1 MDAVL
6 IYVGSAIIIGW
17 GVAHI
22 VPTRAIVRGFEPLT
36 KDNRLIIR
44 MEWVAEGLTFI
55 FIGALA
61 VALTLAEGPD
71 GGGSKI
77 VYIASAI
84 MLLVM
89 AQWSS
94 MTGAR
99 TSIVPMKICPYV
111 KSAVALLFVIG
122 SVI

>member
-1 MDAVL
+1 MDAIL
-6 IYVGSAIIIGW
+6 IYIGSVVIVGW
-17 GVAHI
+17 GIAHI

-36 KDNRLIIR
+36 KDNRQIIT

-55 FIGALA
+55 FIGGLA
-61 VALTLAEGPD
+61 IALTLAEGPD
-71 GGGSKI
+71 SGGSKI
-77 VYIASAI
+77 VYRASAI
-84 MLLVM
+84 MLLIM

-111 KSAVALLFVIG
+111 KSFVALLFVIG
-122 SVI
+122 SVL